1 MNESELPD
9 LIEKYIEGTATYEE
23 RERLLFWYRSF
34 DHSEVIMSDEDTVEE
49 SLQLILTR
57 LNATLDFSPR
67 KKSIIQ
73 KKRSWYSA
81 AAILLIGFSI
91 SLFYIERSDSL
102 TESAKQVSK
111 DSLLQILPGTDKAIL
126 TLADGSVIP
135 LDEAGKKV
143 LQNNQ
148 DQNFGIESEGV
159 LTVRSKQLGITA
171 SSPKVVENRLS
182 TPRGG
187 QYRIIL
193 DDGTAVWLNASSV
206 LTFPNHFVG
215 KTREVSLVG
224 EAYFEVAENK
234 SKPFVVHAD
243 KMLVRVLGTH
253 FNMKA
258 YPEDKQIRTA
268 LVEGSVQLNTNNH
281 TLKIK
286 PGELGLFDK
295 SKGELSSKPIDLQS
309 DIAWKDG
316 YFMFRNESI
325 TAIML
330 QLARWYDVEIIYKGD
345 LDNKIF
351 TGRILRK
358 SSINEVLRKLELT
371 GGIHFKIEGR
381 RITVMP

>member
-9 LIEKYIEGTATYEE
+9 LIEKYIDGTATYDE
-23 RERLLFWYRSF
+23 RERLLVWYRSF
-34 DHSEVIMSDEDTVEE
+34 DHSEIFMADEDKVDE
-49 SLQLILTR
+49 SLQLILTK
-57 LNATLDFSPR
+57 LNATLDFPPR

-73 KKRSWYSA
+73 KIHPWYWA

-91 SLFYIERSDSL
+91 SLFYIERGNLL
-102 TESAKQVSK
+102 TESAKQVHK
-111 DSLLQILPGTDKAIL
+111 DSILQIQPGTDKAIL
-126 TLADGSVIP
+126 TLADGLVIP

-148 DQNFGIESEGV
+148 DQNFRVESDGV
-159 LTVRSKQLGITA
+159 LTMKSNQARTT
-171 SSPKVVENRLS
+171 SSSQRIVENQLS

-193 DDGTAVWLNASSV
+193 DDGTTVWLNAGSI

-215 KTREVSLVG
+215 NTREVSLVG

-234 SKPFVVHAD
+234 SKPFIVHAD
-243 KMLVRVLGTH
+243 KILVRVLGTH
-253 FNMKA
+253 FNLRA

-268 LVEGSVQLNTNNH
+268 LVEGSVQLNTINH

-295 SKGELSSKPIDLQS
+295 SKEDLSSKRIDLQT

-325 TAIML
+325 TTIMR
-330 QLARWYDVEIIYKGD
+330 QLARWYDVEITYTGD

-358 SSINEVLRKLELT
+358 SSINEVLKKLELT

-381 RITVMP
+381 RIIVMP